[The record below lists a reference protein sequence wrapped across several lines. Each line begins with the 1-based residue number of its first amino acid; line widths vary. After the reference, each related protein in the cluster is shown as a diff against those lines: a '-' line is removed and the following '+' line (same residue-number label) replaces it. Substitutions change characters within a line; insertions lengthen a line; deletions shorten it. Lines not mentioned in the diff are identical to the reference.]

1 MRAIELQ
8 GAGRE
13 ERFAMVERPRP
24 EPRRGEVVV
33 RTLAAALN
41 ARDLQ
46 IAGGTYV
53 AAFPLPLVPLSDG
66 VGEIVAIGEDVTS
79 FSVGE
84 RVAATFW
91 QRWTAGS
98 CAQQDLRSSLGGP
111 IDGMLAEYVR
121 LDENGVV
128 RVPEHLSHEEAAS
141 LGCSGVT
148 AWRAL
153 VTEGHI
159 RAGDSVWIQ
168 GTGGVSTFALQ
179 WTVMHGGRALVT
191 SRSPAKLERAR
202 QLGAAAC
209 IDATSGDPVSRL
221 LEHTGGKGVDHI
233 VDVGG
238 PASFVNSLRALRP
251 GGQINI
257 VGYLG
262 GMQGEFNPLLLLERQ
277 ATLRGLQ
284 VGPREC
290 FEQMNQA
297 IEAQRSRPPIDSIL
311 PWTELT
317 AAMARLRSGEHFGKI
332 VLRVS

>member
-1 MRAIELQ
+1 MKAIELQ
-8 GAGRE
+8 GTGPE
-13 ERFAMVERPRP
+13 ERFAVVQRPRP

-33 RTLAAALN
+33 RCLAAALN
-41 ARDLQ
+41 ARDDQ
-46 IAGGTYV
+46 IARGQYV
-53 AAFPLPLVPLSDG
+53 ATFPLPLVPLSDG

-91 QRWTAGS
+91 QRWTAGGCGQADQS
-98 CAQQDLRSSLGGP
+98 SSLGGP

-121 LDENGVV
+121 LDERGIV

-153 VTEGHI
+153 VSEGRL
-159 RAGDSVWIQ
+159 RAGDAVWIQ
-168 GTGGVSTFALQ
+168 GTGGVSMFALQ
-179 WTVMHGGRALVT
+179 FSVLHGARAIVT

-202 QLGAAAC
+202 ALGAAAC
-209 IDATSGDPVSRL
+209 IDARSGDCVPQL
-221 LEHTGGKGVDHI
+221 LEHTGGAGVDHI

-238 PASFVNSLRALRP
+238 PQSFVNSLRALRA
-251 GGQINI
+251 GGQINV

-262 GMQGEFNPLLLLERQ
+262 GMAGEINPLMLLERQ

-290 FEQMNQA
+290 FEDMNRA
-297 IEAQRSRPPIDSIL
+297 IAAHKMCPVIDSVL
-311 PWTELT
+311 PWTEVST
-317 AAMARLRSGEHFGKI
+317 ALARLRSGEHIGKI

>member
-8 GAGRE
+8 GTGRE
-13 ERFAMVERPRP
+13 ERFVMSQRSRP

-41 ARDLQ
+41 ARDAQ
-46 IAGGTYV
+46 IAGGHYV
-53 AAFPLPLVPLSDG
+53 AAFPLPLIPLSDG
-66 VGEIVAIGEDVTS
+66 VGEIVAIGEDVTR

-84 RVAATFW
+84 RVAASFW
-91 QRWTAGS
+91 QRWTAGA
-98 CAQQDLRSSLGGP
+98 CGQGDPRSSLGGP

-121 LDENGVV
+121 LDARGVV

-153 VTEGHI
+153 VTKGRI
-159 RAGDSVWIQ
+159 RAGDAVWIQ

-179 WTVMHGGRALVT
+179 FSAMHGARAIVT
-191 SRSPAKLERAR
+191 SRSPAKLARAKE
-202 QLGAAAC
+202 LGAAAC
-209 IDATSGDPVSRL
+209 IDARSSDLVERL
-221 LEHTGGKGVDHI
+221 LDQTGGQGVDHI

-238 PASFVNSLRALRP
+238 PQSFVSSLRALRP
-251 GGQINI
+251 GGQINV

-262 GMQGEFNPLLLLERQ
+262 GMAGDFNPLMLLERQ

-284 VGPREC
+284 VGPCEC
-290 FEQMNQA
+290 FEAMNRA
-297 IEAQRSRPPIDSIL
+297 IDSQRMRPAIDSVL
-311 PWTELT
+311 PWTELGT
-317 AAMARLRSGEHFGKI
+317 ALARLRSGEHFGKI
-332 VLRVS
+332 VLRVG

>member
-1 MRAIELQ
+1 M
-8 GAGRE
+8 
-13 ERFAMVERPRP
+13 
-24 EPRRGEVVV
+24 V

-46 IAGGTYV
+46 IASGTYV

-66 VGEIVAIGEDVTS
+66 VGEIVAIGEDVQS

-84 RVAATFW
+84 RVAASFW
-91 QRWTAGS
+91 QRWTAGGA
-98 CAQQDLRSSLGGP
+98 AQQDLSSSLGGP

-121 LDENGVV
+121 LDERGIV

-153 VTEGHI
+153 VTEGRI
-159 RAGDSVWIQ
+159 RAGEAVWIE
-168 GTGGVSTFALQ
+168 GTGGVSSFALQ
-179 WTVMHGGRALVT
+179 WAVMHGARALVT

-209 IDATSGDPVSRL
+209 IDAGAGDPVASL
-221 LEHTGGKGVDHI
+221 LEHTDGLGVDHI

-238 PASFVNSLRALRP
+238 PAGIVNSLRALRA

-262 GMQGEFNPLLLLERQ
+262 GMQGDLNPLMLLERQ

-290 FEQMNQA
+290 FEQMNRA
-297 IEAQRSRPPIDSIL
+297 ITAARSRPRS
-311 PWTELT
+311 T
-317 AAMARLRSGEHFGKI
+317 AFYPGPSSRQRWPANVPATTSARS
-332 VLRVS
+332 SCA

>member
-1 MRAIELQ
+1 MRVIELQ
-8 GAGRE
+8 GTGPE
-13 ERFAMVERPRP
+13 ERFAMVERARP

-46 IAGGTYV
+46 IASGRYV

-66 VGEIVAIGEDVTS
+66 VGEIVAIGEDVTG
-79 FSVGE
+79 FAVGE

-91 QRWTAGS
+91 QRWTAGA
-98 CAQQDLRSSLGGP
+98 CAQRDATSSLGGP

-121 LDENGVV
+121 LDERGVV
-128 RVPEHLSHEEAAS
+128 RVPEHLSHEEAAC

-153 VTEGHI
+153 VSEGNV
-159 RAGDSVWIQ
+159 RAGDAVWIQ
-168 GTGGVSTFALQ
+168 GTGGVSSFALQ
-179 WTVMHGGRALVT
+179 WAVMHGARALVS

-209 IDATSGDPVSRL
+209 IDATQGDPVDRL
-221 LEHTGGKGVDHI
+221 LAHTDGEGVDHI

-238 PASFVNSLRALRP
+238 PASMVSSLRALRP
-251 GGQINI
+251 GGQINV

-262 GMQGEFNPLLLLERQ
+262 GVQGELNPLMLLERQ

-290 FEQMNQA
+290 FEEMNRA
-297 IEAQRSRPPIDSIL
+297 ITAARHRPAIDRVL
-311 PWTELT
+311 PWTELS
-317 AAMARLRSGEHFGKI
+317 AALSRLRSGEHFGKI

>member
-1 MRAIELQ
+1 MKAIELQ
-8 GAGRE
+8 GTGRE

-66 VGEIVAIGEDVTS
+66 VGEIVAVGEAVTG

-91 QRWTAGS
+91 QRWTAGGA
-98 CAQQDLRSSLGGP
+98 CQQDLTSSLGGP

-121 LDENGVV
+121 LDERGVV

-153 VTEGHI
+153 VSEGRI
-159 RAGDSVWIQ
+159 RAGDAVWIQ
-168 GTGGVSTFALQ
+168 GTGGVSAFALQ
-179 WTVMHGGRALVT
+179 FSVMHGARALVT
-191 SRSPAKLERAR
+191 SRSAAKLERAQ
-202 QLGAAAC
+202 QLGAAVC
-209 IDATSGDPVSRL
+209 IAAEGGDVVARI
-221 LEHTGGKGVDHI
+221 LEHTNGRGVDHI

-238 PASFVNSLRALRP
+238 PASIVSSLRALRS

-262 GMQGEFNPLLLLERQ
+262 GMQGDLNPLMLLERQ

-284 VGPREC
+284 VGPRAC
-290 FEQMNQA
+290 FEQMNRGIA
-297 IEAQRSRPPIDSIL
+297 ASRMRPAIDSVL

-317 AAMARLRSGEHFGKI
+317 AALTRLRSGEHFGKI
-332 VLRVS
+332 VLRIG

>member
-1 MRAIELQ
+1 MKAIELQ
-8 GAGRE
+8 GTGRE
-13 ERFAMVERPRP
+13 ERFAMVERARP

-46 IAGGTYV
+46 IASGTYV

-66 VGEIVAIGEDVTS
+66 VGEIVAIGEDVTG

-91 QRWTAGS
+91 QRWTAGGAS
-98 CAQQDLRSSLGGP
+98 QQDLTSSLGGP

-121 LDENGVV
+121 LDERGIV
-128 RVPEHLSHEEAAS
+128 RVPEHLSDEEAAS

-153 VTEGHI
+153 VSEGRI
-159 RAGDSVWIQ
+159 RAGDAVWIQ
-168 GTGGVSTFALQ
+168 GTGGVSVFALQ
-179 WTVMHGGRALVT
+179 WAVMHGARALVT
-191 SRSPAKLERAR
+191 SRSPAKLERAQ

-209 IDATSGDPVSRL
+209 IDANGGDVAARIL
-221 LEHTGGKGVDHI
+221 AHTNGEGVDHI

-238 PASFVNSLRALRP
+238 PASIVSSLRALRS

-262 GMQGEFNPLLLLERQ
+262 GMQGDLNPLMLLERQ

-284 VGPREC
+284 VGPRAC
-290 FEQMNQA
+290 FEEMNRA
-297 IEAQRSRPPIDSIL
+297 IAASRMRPVIDCVF

-317 AAMARLRSGEHFGKI
+317 AALTRLRSGEHFGKV
-332 VLRVS
+332 VLRVG

>member
-8 GAGRE
+8 GTGRE

-46 IAGGTYV
+46 IASGTYV

-66 VGEIVAIGEDVTS
+66 VGEIVAVGEDVTS

-91 QRWTAGS
+91 QRWTAGG
-98 CAQQDLRSSLGGP
+98 ATQQDLTSSLGGP

-121 LDENGVV
+121 LDERGIV

-141 LGCSGVT
+141 LSCSGVT

-153 VTEGHI
+153 VSEGHI
-159 RAGDSVWIQ
+159 RAGDAVWIQ
-168 GTGGVSTFALQ
+168 GTGGVSSFALQ
-179 WTVMHGGRALVT
+179 WAVMHGANALVT
-191 SRSPAKLERAR
+191 SRSPSKLERAR

-209 IDATSGDPVSRL
+209 IDANSGDPVARL
-221 LEHTGGKGVDHI
+221 LEHTHGEGVDHI

-238 PASFVNSLRALRP
+238 PASIVHSLRALRL
-251 GGQINI
+251 GGQVNI

-262 GMQGEFNPLLLLERQ
+262 GMQGDLNPLMLLERQ

-290 FEQMNQA
+290 FEQMNRA
-297 IEAQRSRPPIDSIL
+297 IAASRMRPAIDCVL
-311 PWTELT
+311 PWTELS
-317 AAMARLRSGEHFGKI
+317 AALARLRSGEHFGKV
-332 VLRVS
+332 VLRIS

>member
-1 MRAIELQ
+1 MKAIELQ
-8 GAGRE
+8 GTGRE

-24 EPRRGEVVV
+24 EPRRGELVV

-41 ARDLQ
+41 ARDHQ
-46 IAGGTYV
+46 IASGAYH

-66 VGEIVAIGEDVTS
+66 VGEIVAVGEDVKG

-98 CAQQDLRSSLGGP
+98 CAQADLSSSLGGP

-121 LDENGVV
+121 LDERGVV
-128 RVPEHLSHEEAAS
+128 RVPEHLSHEEAAALS
-141 LGCSGVT
+141 CSGVT

-153 VTEGHI
+153 VTEGRI
-159 RAGDSVWIQ
+159 RAGDAVWIQ
-168 GTGGVSTFALQ
+168 GTGGVSTFAMQ
-179 WTVMHGGRALVT
+179 WSLMHGARALVT

-202 QLGAAAC
+202 ALGASAC
-209 IDATSGDPVSRL
+209 IDARSGDVVPRL
-221 LEHTGGKGVDHI
+221 LEHTEGAGVDHI

-238 PASFVNSLRALRP
+238 PQSFVHSLRALRA
-251 GGQINI
+251 GGQINV

-262 GMQGEFNPLLLLERQ
+262 GVQGEINPLMLLERQ

-290 FEQMNQA
+290 FEDMNRA
-297 IEAQRSRPPIDSIL
+297 IASQRMRPAIDRVL
-311 PWTELT
+311 PWTEF
-317 AAMARLRSGEHFGKI
+317 AAALARLRSGEQFGKI

>member
-1 MRAIELQ
+1 MKVIELQ
-8 GAGRE
+8 GTGRE

-46 IAGGTYV
+46 IASGMYV
-53 AAFPLPLVPLSDG
+53 AAFSLPLVPLSDG
-66 VGEIVAIGEDVTS
+66 VGEIVAVGEDVKS

-91 QRWTAGS
+91 QRWTAGG
-98 CAQQDLRSSLGGP
+98 ATQQDVTSSLGGP

-121 LDENGVV
+121 LDERGVV
-128 RVPEHLSHEEAAS
+128 RVPEHLRDEEAAS

-153 VTEGHI
+153 VSEGRV
-159 RAGDSVWIQ
+159 RAGDTVWIQ
-168 GTGGVSTFALQ
+168 GTGGVSCFALQ
-179 WTVMHGGRALVT
+179 WAVQHGARALVT

-209 IDATSGDPVSRL
+209 IDASRADPVPRL
-221 LEHTGGKGVDHI
+221 LEHTGGEGVDHI

-238 PASFVNSLRALRP
+238 PRSIVSSLLALRP

-262 GMQGEFNPLLLLERQ
+262 GMEGALNPLMLLERQ
-277 ATLRGLQ
+277 ATVRGLQ

-290 FEQMNQA
+290 FEQMNRA
-297 IEAQRSRPPIDSIL
+297 LTASGLRPIIDTVL
-311 PWTELT
+311 PWTELS
-317 AAMARLRSGEHFGKI
+317 AGLARMRSGEHFGKV
-332 VLRVS
+332 VLRVG